1 MDICPNEI
9 SKLDEKINID
19 EQSKMLCNVI
29 VRATQELHVNQ
40 DKNKNE
46 IEIFLKNDCQQLKN
60 SKLVEKVTRKKKEDF
75 KDKSFGFLSV
85 KI

>member
-60 SKLVEKVTRKKKEDF
+60 SKLVEKVTRKKK
-75 KDKSFGFLSV
+75 KILKINHSVFLV
-85 KI
+85 

>member
-1 MDICPNEI
+1 MDICPNEN
-9 SKLDEKINID
+9 SELDEKTNID

-40 DKNKNE
+40 GKNKNE

-60 SKLVEKVTRKKKEDF
+60 SKLVEKVTRKKKIL
-75 KDKSFGFLSV
+75 KINLSFV
-85 KI
+85 